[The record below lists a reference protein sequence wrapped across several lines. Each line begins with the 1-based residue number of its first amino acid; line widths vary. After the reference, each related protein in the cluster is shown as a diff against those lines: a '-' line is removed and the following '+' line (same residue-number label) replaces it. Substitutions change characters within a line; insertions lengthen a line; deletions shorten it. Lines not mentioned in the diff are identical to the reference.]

1 MAFTDARVTVI
12 PGGNAAPGIV
22 IVSDPTPTVTSA
34 AIAASTSA
42 RTRTYFSRI
51 NATPNMFKAGH
62 ELTNQDLFDFKKY
75 EGILAAIR
83 GGRANPQ
90 TALTNNESKNSIG
103 AILIAIGNDAP
114 VMKRLAVVNPGVPNL
129 TGDPPPGGNGLGGFY
144 DPTVRVSVPAN
155 PGDPVGI
162 GVEAIWVI

>member
-22 IVSDPTPTVTSA
+22 IVYDPTPTVTSA
-34 AIAASTSA
+34 TIAENTSA
-42 RTRTYFSRI
+42 TQRSYFSRI

-62 ELTNQDLFDFKKY
+62 ALTDQDLFDFKKY
-75 EGILAAIR
+75 EGIIAAIR

-90 TALTNNESKNSIG
+90 TALDNNQSKNSIG

-114 VMKRLAVVNPGVPNL
+114 VMKRLAVVNPG
-129 TGDPPPGGNGLGGFY
+129 TPGSTSAHGGFY
-144 DPTVRVSVPAN
+144 DPTVRVAVPAN
-155 PGDPVGI
+155 PGDPIGI